1 MDSSKW
7 IQLKIEA
14 TPQQTEQIEDAV
26 LDAGAVSVTLQDAAD
41 QPILEPGVGE
51 TPLWDNCI
59 LTALFPTTIDP
70 STTQQQIQVFLP
82 FSLQAAWELVE
93 EKDWSQE
100 WKKHFKPI
108 ACSDG
113 RLWIC
118 PSWIEAPEPSAVN
131 LRLDPGLAFGT
142 GSHPTTMLCLNWL
155 EQQSL
160 RGKTVI
166 DFGCGSGIL
175 GIAALLLGADK
186 VWAIDND
193 PQALLASRD
202 NAQRNGIA
210 DNRLITLLP
219 EQIPADSKADIM
231 LANILAK
238 PLIDLAGQISD
249 LTLSQGLLCL
259 SGILNHQ
266 VDQVSA
272 AYTDQ
277 FVFAPSAIEDNWA
290 QLSAT
295 KAQSLNPKKES
306 LFF

>member
-1 MDSSKW
+1 MVSSQW
-7 IQLKIEA
+7 IQLNIET
-14 TPQQTEQIEDAV
+14 TPQQTELIEDSV

-51 TPLWDNCI
+51 TPLWDSCI
-59 LTALFPTTIDP
+59 LTALFPASIDT
-70 STTQQQIQVFLP
+70 STTEQRIQISLP
-82 FSLQAAWELVE
+82 FSLRSSWQLVE
-93 EKDWSQE
+93 DKDWSQE

-118 PSWIEAPEPSAVN
+118 PSWIDAPQSDAVN

-155 EQQSL
+155 EKQSL
-160 RGKTVI
+160 KGKTVI

-175 GIAALLLGADK
+175 GIAALLLGAKK

-202 NAQRNGIA
+202 NAQRNGIE
-210 DNRLITLLP
+210 DHRLVTLLP
-219 EQIPADSKADIM
+219 QQIPAEAEADIM

-238 PLIDLAGQISD
+238 PLIDLAQQISA
-249 LTLSQGLLCL
+249 LTLDQGQLCL
-259 SGILNHQ
+259 SGILSHQ

-272 AYTDQ
+272 AYASQ
-277 FVFAPSAIEDNWA
+277 FVFEPCQIDDNWA
-290 QLSAT
+290 QLSAN
-295 KAQSLNPKKES
+295 KIL
-306 LFF
+306 

>member
-1 MDSSKW
+1 MDSSQW
-7 IQLKIEA
+7 IHLNIEA
-14 TPQQTEQIEDAV
+14 SPQQIEHIEDAV
-26 LDAGAVSVTLQDAAD
+26 LEAGAVSVTLQDAAD

-51 TPLWDNCI
+51 TPLWDSCI
-59 LTALFPTTIDP
+59 LTALFPASID
-70 STTQQQIQVFLP
+70 THITEQQIQSNLP
-82 FSLQAAWELVE
+82 FSMRSSWDLVE
-93 EKDWSQE
+93 DKDWSQE

-118 PSWIEAPEPSAVN
+118 PSWIDAPEPDAVN

-155 EQQSL
+155 EKQTVE
-160 RGKTVI
+160 GKTVI

-175 GIAALLLGADK
+175 GIAALLLGAEK

-202 NAQRNGIA
+202 NAERNGIK

-219 EQIPADSKADIM
+219 EQIPAEAKADIM

-238 PLIDLAGQISD
+238 PLIDLAQQISE
-249 LTLSQGLLCL
+249 LTLSQGQLCL
-259 SGILNHQ
+259 SGILSHQ
-266 VDQVSA
+266 LDQVSG
-272 AYTDQ
+272 AYIDQ
-277 FVFAPSAIEDNWA
+277 FTFASPVIDDNWV
-290 QLSAT
+290 QLSAV
-295 KAQSLNPKKES
+295 KALSR
-306 LFF
+306 

>member
-1 MDSSKW
+1 MDSSQW
-7 IQLKIEA
+7 IHLNIEA
-14 TPQQTEQIEDAV
+14 SPQQIEHIEDAV
-26 LDAGAVSVTLQDAAD
+26 LEAGAVSVTLQDAAD

-51 TPLWDNCI
+51 TPLWDSCI
-59 LTALFPTTIDP
+59 LTALFPASIDTHTTE
-70 STTQQQIQVFLP
+70 QQIQSNLP
-82 FSLQAAWELVE
+82 FSMRSSWDLVE
-93 EKDWSQE
+93 DKDWSQE

-118 PSWIEAPEPSAVN
+118 PSWIDAPEPDAVN

-155 EQQSL
+155 EKQTVE
-160 RGKTVI
+160 GKTVI

-175 GIAALLLGADK
+175 GIAALLLGAEK

-202 NAQRNGIA
+202 NAQRNGIK

-219 EQIPADSKADIM
+219 EQIPAEAKADIM

-238 PLIDLAGQISD
+238 PLIDLAQQISE
-249 LTLSQGLLCL
+249 LTLSQGQLCL
-259 SGILNHQ
+259 SGILSHQ
-266 VDQVSA
+266 VDQVSG
-272 AYTDQ
+272 AYIDQ
-277 FVFAPSAIEDNWA
+277 FTFASPVIDDNWV
-290 QLSAT
+290 QLSAV
-295 KAQSLNPKKES
+295 KALSR
-306 LFF
+306 

>member
-1 MDSSKW
+1 MDSSQW
-7 IQLKIEA
+7 IQLNIKV

-26 LDAGAVSVTLQDAAD
+26 LDVGAVSVTLQDAAD

-59 LTALFPTTIDP
+59 LTALFSASIDTPTTE
-70 STTQQQIQVFLP
+70 QQIQACLP
-82 FSLQAAWELVE
+82 FALQASWQLVE
-93 EKDWSQE
+93 DKDWSQE

-118 PSWIEAPEPSAVN
+118 PSWIEAPEPDAVN

-155 EQQSL
+155 EKQSL
-160 RGKTVI
+160 KGKTVI

-202 NAQRNGIA
+202 NAQRNGIE

-219 EQIPADSKADIM
+219 QQIPTEAKADIM

-249 LTLSQGLLCL
+249 LTLNQGLLCL
-259 SGILNHQ
+259 SGILSHQ

-277 FVFAPSAIEDNWA
+277 FVFTPSTIEDNWA
-290 QLSAT
+290 QLSA
-295 KAQSLNPKKES
+295 KKS
-306 LFF
+306 QVSQ

>member
-7 IQLKIEA
+7 IQLNIEA
-14 TPQQTEQIEDAV
+14 NPQQTELIEDAV

-51 TPLWDNCI
+51 TPLWDSCI
-59 LTALFPTTIDP
+59 LTALFPASIDTPTTE
-70 STTQQQIQVFLP
+70 QQIQACLP
-82 FSLQAAWELVE
+82 FTLRSSWELVE

-118 PSWIEAPEPSAVN
+118 PSWIDAPQPDAVN

-155 EQQSL
+155 EKQPL
-160 RGKTVI
+160 EGKTVI

-175 GIAALLLGADK
+175 GIAALLLGAEK

-202 NAQRNGIA
+202 NAQRNDIE
-210 DNRLITLLP
+210 DERLITLLP
-219 EQIPADSKADIM
+219 EQIPLDAKADIM
-231 LANILAK
+231 VANILAK
-238 PLIDLAGQISD
+238 PLIDLADQISA
-249 LTLSQGLLCL
+249 LTLAKGQLCL
-259 SGILNHQ
+259 SGILSHQ
-266 VDQVSA
+266 IDQVVA
-272 AYTDQ
+272 AYLQ
-277 FVFAPSAIEDNWA
+277 NFEFEPASLEDDWV
-290 QLSAT
+290 QLAAT
-295 KAQSLNPKKES
+295 KLK
-306 LFF
+306 